1 MEYSKTV
8 TQQLP
13 DIAAVDIPVNPMP
26 LEWVGM
32 NGIDVPL
39 VIDEAGHRRE
49 CQARVDAHVDLPRP
63 DVRGI
68 HMSRLHLLVDVLGDG
83 EALTPGRL
91 GPLLEAM
98 IDSHEDC
105 GSHRARVRLFFA
117 LLVRRGA
124 LESADIGGWRSYPVA
139 LEAVGDDR
147 GVTLRAEVRITYS
160 STCPCSASLS
170 RQLIE
175 REFLSA
181 FGDRNAISTADA
193 AAWLREHATLA
204 TPHGQRSEAR
214 IGVDIAAD
222 AADFGLL
229 PLIDRVEHALA
240 TPVQTAVKRID
251 EQAFAARSGQNL
263 MFVEDA
269 ARRIREALAQDYAN
283 IEVNVSHME
292 SLHPHDA
299 VALAGP

>member
-1 MEYSKTV
+1 M

-13 DIAAVDIPVNPMP
+13 DIATVDIPLNPMP
-26 LEWVGM
+26 LDWVGM
-32 NGIDVPL
+32 KGIDLPV
-39 VIDEAGHRRE
+39 VIGEADYRRE
-49 CQARVDAHVDLPRP
+49 HHVRVDAQVDLPRR

-68 HMSRLHLLVDVLGDG
+68 HMSRLHQVVDGLGDG
-83 EALTPGRL
+83 KVLSPGRL
-91 GPLLEAM
+91 RSLLAAM

-105 GSHRARVRLFFA
+105 GSKSARVRLSFD

-124 LESADIGGWRSYPVA
+124 LESVDIGGWRSYPVTI
-139 LEAVGDDR
+139 EAARDNAGT
-147 GVTLRAEVRITYS
+147 TLRAEVRVAYS
-160 STCPCSASLS
+160 STCPCSASLA

-175 REFLSA
+175 REFLRK
-181 FGDRNAISTADA
+181 FGDRNALSAADA

-214 IGVDIAAD
+214 VGVGIAED
-222 AADFGLL
+222 AMCFGLL
-229 PLIDRVEHALA
+229 NLIDRVELALA

-251 EQAFAARSGQNL
+251 EQAFAARNGQNL

-269 ARRIREALAQDYAN
+269 ARRVREALAQEYAQV
-283 IEVNVSHME
+283 EVKVAHME

-299 VALAGP
+299 VASAES